1 MEAFRLGLSAVG
13 GDLNPVAVLISKA
26 MVEIPSCFASLRPIN
41 PDSRDSELN
50 TWPGARGLA
59 EDVRYYGELI
69 RKRAWERIGY
79 LYPKV
84 QLDSHP
90 RYGGGEENTVIAWFW
105 VRTVRSPDPS
115 WNGYVPLMRSGI
127 LRDTKKSPI
136 IWSEPIIDIEN
147 QTVAYQLKEDEFE
160 QGEDTEDEND
170 QEEDD
175 EEKDVNEKREDLRKY
190 LYKHNGTISKNGGTC
205 IATGATITLDYIR
218 EQGRKGNLRKA
229 LIGIVVEGSKGRVYV
244 NLTDLPDVPKPNWV
258 PEGAFSGKS
267 TNLPS
272 YGMENIADV
281 FTDRQLIALT
291 TFSDLLK
298 EVRSAIEKDAVQA
311 GLPDEG
317 TRLRKG
323 GRGSSAYADAIIT
336 YLAFAVD
343 KCADYWSTVG
353 NWQNHRESIGPVFA
367 RQAIPMTWDFVEA
380 NPFSDSSGNWSG
392 QVRSIC
398 NALAKLPVTGQGS
411 IQQRNALDIIQEVDK
426 PIICTDPPYYD
437 NIQYADLSDYF
448 YIWLR
453 RNLSEIWPDE
463 CGTLATPKKEEI
475 VANVTRAGSKDKA
488 KDFFESKIFGV
499 MDQISQF
506 QHPDFPATIFYAF
519 KQQANKA
526 GWETFLQGLV
536 DAGLMVTATWP
547 ISTEKT
553 GGSRSRKAMLASSVV
568 IVCRRRSLKAKSE
581 NRGDFVARL
590 KKKLPDAVRLLQKQ
604 SIAPVDMAQSAIGPG
619 MRIFSRYSKV
629 VESDGSAMPVRTALA
644 LINEVL
650 GEVLS
655 EEGAELDTD
664 SRFALTWFE
673 EYGYEQ
679 GPYGKAEVLARAKV
693 TTVDNVARA
702 GIAESRG
709 GQVRL
714 LRREELEE
722 GWSPAEDKRRT
733 DWEATQHLIRLL
745 DRSEVEAAGLLG
757 QLGGVGDRARQLAYL
772 LYAVC
777 EEKKW
782 SEEAVAYN
790 GLITSWPELTRLVAT
805 TGAGQQSIL

>member
-1 MEAFRLGLSAVG
+1 MEAFRLGLSAFG

-26 MVEIPSCFASLRPIN
+26 MVEIPSSFANLKPIN
-41 PDSRDSELN
+41 PDSRNSELN

-90 RYGGGEENTVIAWFW
+90 RYGGGGEENTVIAWFW
-105 VRTVRSPDPS
+105 VRTVQSPDPS

-147 QTVAYQLKEDEFE
+147 QTITYRLEEDEFE
-160 QGEDTEDEND
+160 QEDKEDEND
-170 QEEDD
+170 QEEDV

-205 IATGATITLDYIR
+205 IATGSTITLDYVR
-218 EQGRKGNLRKA
+218 QQGRKGNLRKV

-244 NLTDLPDVPKPNWV
+244 NPMDLPDVPKPNWV

-298 EVRSAIEKDAVQA
+298 EVRSAIERDAVQA

-323 GRGSSAYADAIIT
+323 GQGSSAYADAIMT

-398 NALAKLPVTGQGS
+398 KALARLPVTGQSS
-411 IQQRNALDIIQEVDK
+411 IQQSNALDIISEVDK

-488 KDFFESKIFGV
+488 KEFFESKIFGV

-506 QHPDFPATIFYAF
+506 QHPNFPATIFYAF

-568 IVCRRRSLKAKSE
+568 IVCRPRFTDERLDRSEFLSALRAE
-581 NRGDFVARL
+581 
-590 KKKLPDAVRLLQKQ
+590 LPDSIKNLQKQ
-604 SIAPVDMAQSAIGPG
+604 NIAPVDVAQSAIGPG

-629 VESDGSAMPVRTALA
+629 VETDGSAMSVRNALS

-650 GEVLS
+650 GEVLAD
-655 EEGAELDTD
+655 EGAELDGN
-664 SRFALTWFE
+664 SQFALTWFE
-673 EYGYEQ
+673 QYGYEQ
-679 GPYGKAEVLARAKV
+679 GPYGKAEDLARAKV
-693 TTVDNVARA
+693 TTVDNVVRS
-702 GIAESRG
+702 GIVHSQHG
-709 GQVRL
+709 KLRL
-714 LRREELEE
+714 MNREEMEIGAL
-722 GWSPAEDKRRT
+722 WSGDITTVWMAV
-733 DWEATQHLIRLL
+733 QHLIRHL
-745 DRSEVEAAGLLG
+745 DRSEMDAAGLVW
-757 QLGGVGDRARQLAYL
+757 QLGEMAYRAPQMAYL
-772 LYAVC
+772 LYSVC
-777 EEKKW
+777 EKKGW

-790 GLITSWPELTRLVAT
+790 GLISVWPELVRLSKTPAARQRT
-805 TGAGQQSIL
+805 TAP

>member
-1 MEAFRLGLSAVG
+1 M
-13 GDLNPVAVLISKA
+13 VLFILKYNWI
-26 MVEIPSCFASLRPIN
+26 VI
-41 PDSRDSELN
+41 
-50 TWPGARGLA
+50 
-59 EDVRYYGELI
+59 
-69 RKRAWERIGY
+69 
-79 LYPKV
+79 KV
-84 QLDSHP
+84 W
-90 RYGGGEENTVIAWFW
+90 GGGVGTTVIGWFW
-105 VRTVRSPDPS
+105 VRTVPSPDPS

-136 IWSEPIIDIEN
+136 IWSEPIIDTEN
-147 QTVAYQLKEDEFE
+147 QTVTYQLKEDEFE
-160 QGEDTEDEND
+160 QKYNGDE
-170 QEEDD
+170 QEEKV
-175 EEKDVNEKREDLRKY
+175 EEKDFKEKREELRQY
-190 LYKHNGTISKNGGTC
+190 LYKHNGTISKNGGKC
-205 IATGATITLDYIR
+205 IATGATITLNYVR
-218 EQGRKGNLRKA
+218 EQGQKGNLRKA
-229 LIGIVVEGSKGRVYV
+229 LIGIVVEGNKSRMYV
-244 NLTDLPDVPKPNWV
+244 NPMDLPDVPKPNWV

-298 EVRSAIEKDAVQA
+298 EVRDIIEKDAVQA
-311 GLPDEG
+311 GLPDGG
-317 TRLRKG
+317 TRLRQG
-323 GRGSSAYADAIIT
+323 GRGSAAYADAVVT

-398 NALAKLPVTGQGS
+398 NALAKLPVAGQGS
-411 IQQRNALDIIQEVDK
+411 IQQSNALDIISEVDN

-453 RNLSEIWPDE
+453 HNLSEIWPDE
-463 CGTLATPKKEEI
+463 FGTLATPKKEEI

-488 KDFFESKIFGV
+488 KEFFENKIFQV
-499 MDQISQF
+499 MNQISEF

-568 IVCRRRSLKAKSE
+568 IVCRPRSTDERLSRSE
-581 NRGDFVARL
+581 FLSALRAELSASIKN
-590 KKKLPDAVRLLQKQ
+590 LQKQ

-629 VESDGSAMPVRTALA
+629 VEADGSAMPVRTALA
-644 LINEVL
+644 HINEVL

-673 EYGYEQ
+673 QYGYEQ
-679 GPYGKAEVLARAKV
+679 GPYGKAEDLARAKV
-693 TTVDNVARA
+693 TTVDNVVRA
-702 GIAESRG
+702 GIAKSRG
-709 GQVRL
+709 GTVRL

-722 GWSPAEDKRRT
+722 DWSPAEDKRRT
-733 DWEATQHLIRLL
+733 DWEAAQHLIRLL
-745 DRSEVEAAGLLG
+745 DRSELDAAGLVW
-757 QLGGVGDRARQLAYL
+757 QLGEMAYRAPQMAYL

-777 EEKKW
+777 EKKNW

-790 GLITSWPELTRLVAT
+790 GLISVWPELVRLSQT
-805 TGAGQQSIL
+805 TAARQRTTAPQENKEERLWQ

>member
-1 MEAFRLGLSAVG
+1 
-13 GDLNPVAVLISKA
+13 
-26 MVEIPSCFASLRPIN
+26 
-41 PDSRDSELN
+41 
-50 TWPGARGLA
+50 
-59 EDVRYYGELI
+59 
-69 RKRAWERIGY
+69 
-79 LYPKV
+79 
-84 QLDSHP
+84 
-90 RYGGGEENTVIAWFW
+90 
-105 VRTVRSPDPS
+105 
-115 WNGYVPLMRSGI
+115 MRSGI

-136 IWSEPIIDIEN
+136 IWSEPIIDTEN
-147 QTVAYQLKEDEFE
+147 QTVTYQLKEDEFE
-160 QGEDTEDEND
+160 QKYNGDE
-170 QEEDD
+170 QEEKVED
-175 EEKDVNEKREDLRKY
+175 KDFKEKREDLRQY
-190 LYKHNGTISKNGGTC
+190 LYKHNGTISKNGGKC
-205 IATGATITLDYIR
+205 IATGATITLNYVR
-218 EQGRKGNLRKA
+218 EQGQKGNIRKA
-229 LIGIVVEGSKGRVYV
+229 LIGIVVEGNKGRMYV
-244 NLTDLPDVPKPNWV
+244 NPMDLPDVPKPNWV

-281 FTDRQLIALT
+281 FTDRQLIALI

-298 EVRSAIEKDAVQA
+298 EIRPTIEKDAVQA
-311 GLPDEG
+311 GLPDGG
-317 TRLRKG
+317 TRLRQG
-323 GRGSSAYADAIIT
+323 GRGSAAYADAVVT

-343 KCADYWSTVG
+343 KCADYWSTAG

-367 RQAIPMTWDFVEA
+367 RQAISMTWDFVEA

-398 NALAKLPVTGQGS
+398 NALAKLPVAGQGS
-411 IQQRNALDIIQEVDK
+411 IQQSNALDIISEVDK

-463 CGTLATPKKEEI
+463 FGTLATPKKEEI

-488 KDFFESKIFGV
+488 KEFFENKIFQV
-499 MDQISQF
+499 MNQISEF

-568 IVCRRRSLKAKSE
+568 IVCRPRSLQAKPA
-581 NRGDFVARL
+581 NRGDFVAKL

-629 VESDGSAMPVRTALA
+629 VEADGSAMPVRTALA
-644 LINEVL
+644 HINEVL

-673 EYGYEQ
+673 QFGYEQ
-679 GPYGKAEVLARAKV
+679 GPYGKAEDLARAKV
-693 TTVDNVARA
+693 TTVDNVVRA
-702 GIAESRG
+702 GIAKSRG
-709 GQVRL
+709 GTVRL

-722 GWSPAEDKRRT
+722 DWSPAEDKRRT
-733 DWEATQHLIRLL
+733 DWEAAQHLIRLL
-745 DRSEVEAAGLLG
+745 DRSEVDAAGLVW
-757 QLGGVGDRARQLAYL
+757 QLGEMAYRAPQMAYL

-777 EEKKW
+777 EKKNW

-790 GLITSWPELTRLVAT
+790 GLISVWPELVRLSQT
-805 TGAGQQSIL
+805 TAARQRTTAPQENKEERLWQ